1 MKTGGPNDKGCD
13 AIAIKD
19 EVYSHYRY
27 CIQIKRYSKTTR
39 VGINDIREV
48 IDGIDI
54 YKCDRGL
61 IITTSSFSPE
71 AISRAKSKNTGL
83 SFSSFLRKL
92 VTDILLESNYLIP
105 Y

>member
-1 MKTGGPNDKGCD
+1 M
-13 AIAIKD
+13 
-19 EVYSHYRY
+19 
-27 CIQIKRYSKTTR
+27 QIKRYSKTTR

-48 IDGIDI
+48 IGGIDI

-71 AISRAKSKNTGL
+71 AISRAKSKNIEL
-83 SFSSFLRKL
+83 SFSSFLRRL
-92 VTDILLESNYLIP
+92 VTDILLESNYLIS